1 MLFMCGKMEHFYLK
15 KMRKMIESV
24 FMRNEL
30 RTTAGFLMEER
41 DVDLLLKVPND
52 QDQK

>member
-24 FMRNEL
+24 FI
-30 RTTAGFLMEER
+30 GYG
-41 DVDLLLKVPND
+41 D
-52 QDQK
+52 Q